1 MARKLVLCASST
13 NLTAGLWTGR
23 RLERVHS
30 FEDSDEDQQAFANFL
45 QSAHGAPVFLM
56 ADTVDEDYRF
66 ETLPHASGKDRRD
79 MVERKLKQLYRSTPF
94 YGFSLQE
101 REDGR
106 RRDDRYLFAALTNP
120 DVFNPWLRILTTSGL
135 PIAGVFP
142 VPMVS
147 LGLARQLELKDA
159 NLLLVSKHE
168 AGVRQTFVREGR
180 FRISRLT
187 PIRAGGNTIESC
199 AEEIR
204 NTRMYLDAL
213 NVTHVD
219 DVLTVVILD
228 QDGTLASLAKSILQ
242 GRRNMQATYIGPSDI
257 TVKVGVDRAAL
268 AASQD
273 ALHLFL
279 LGQQKS
285 RDFNLAPPALTSGYT
300 RHLVSRGIY
309 AGGLV
314 VALVLV
320 LWCGINIYRTF
331 GLDNEARSI
340 TEDTRAENA
349 KYQQMTR
356 SFPPTPV
363 PSDRLQLTVDVSGRI
378 ASIARL
384 PDTLFSVVSRTLERY
399 PGVRLNGVQWKLGRS
414 GADAA
419 GGGALVGPLSQS
431 AMLQMELTAQ
441 PGDMKGALST
451 INSFV
456 RELGKNEK
464 VAEARV
470 AKMPVNLA
478 SSESLSGSTA
488 NPRREQAKASQF
500 DVEVILKPGV

>member
-1 MARKLVLCASST
+1 MTRKLVLCASSS

-30 FEDSDEDQQAFANFL
+30 FEESEEDQQAFANFL
-45 QSAHGAPVFLM
+45 RSAYGAPVFLV

-120 DVFNPWLRILTTSGL
+120 DVFNPWLRILTASGL

-147 LGLARQLELKDA
+147 LGLIRQLELKDT

-168 AGVRQTFVREGR
+168 AGVRQTFVRESR

-187 PIRAGGNTIESC
+187 PIRAGGGTIESC

-228 QDGTLASLAKSILQ
+228 QDGTLASLPKSVLQ

-257 TVKVGVDRAAL
+257 TVRVGVDRAAL

-285 RDFNLAPPALTSGYT
+285 LDFNLAPPALTKGYT

-309 AGGLV
+309 AASLG
-314 VALVLV
+314 VAFLALI
-320 LWCGINIYRTF
+320 WCGVNVYRTMS
-331 GLDNEARSI
+331 LRSDARSI
-340 TEDTRAENA
+340 ADVTRQEQQR
-349 KYQQMTR
+349 YQQMTR

-378 ASIARL
+378 ASIARV
-384 PDTLFSVVSRTLERY
+384 PDTLFGVVSRTLEKY
-399 PGVRLNGVQWKLGRS
+399 PGVRLNGVQWKVGRAGS
-414 GADAA
+414 DAA
-419 GGGALVGPLSQS
+419 GGAALVGPLSQS

-441 PGDMKGALST
+441 PGDMKGTLST

-456 RELGKNEK
+456 RELGKSDK

-488 NPRREQAKASQF
+488 SPRREQAQASQF
-500 DVEVILKPGV
+500 DVEVALKPGV

>member
-1 MARKLVLCASST
+1 MARKLVLCASSSS
-13 NLTAGLWTGR
+13 LTAGLWTGR
-23 RLERVHS
+23 RLERVHR
-30 FEDSDEDQQAFANFL
+30 FEDSEEDQQAFANFL
-45 QSAHGAPVFLM
+45 HSAHGAPVFLM

-101 REDGR
+101 REDSR

-120 DVFNPWLRILTTSGL
+120 DVFNPWLRVLTASGL

-168 AGVRQTFVREGR
+168 AGVRQTFVRDGR

-187 PIRAGGNTIESC
+187 PIRAGGGTIESC

-219 DVLTVVILD
+219 AILTVVILD
-228 QDGTLASLAKSILQ
+228 QDGTLASLAKSVLQ
-242 GRRNMQATYIGPSDI
+242 GRRNMQATHIGPSDI

-285 RDFNLAPPALTSGYT
+285 LDFNLAPPALTSGYT

-309 AGGLV
+309 ATSLG
-314 VALVLV
+314 VALLAV
-320 LWCGINIYRTF
+320 LWCGVNVYRTMA
-331 GLDNEARSI
+331 LRSDARSI
-340 TEDTRAENA
+340 AAATHVEQQR
-349 KYQQMTR
+349 YQQMTR

-384 PDTLFSVVSRTLERY
+384 PDTLFGVVSHTLERY
-399 PGVRLNGVQWKLGRS
+399 PGVRLNGVQWKVGRAS
-414 GADAA
+414 DAA
-419 GGGALVGPLSQS
+419 AGSAFVGTMSRS
-431 AMLQMELTAQ
+431 AMLQMVLTAQ
-441 PGDMKGALST
+441 PGDMKGTLST

-456 RELGKNEK
+456 RELGKNDK

-470 AKMPVNLA
+470 AKMPVNLR
-478 SSESLSGSTA
+478 STESLSGSTA
-488 NPRREQAKASQF
+488 SPRREQAHASQF
-500 DVEVILKPGV
+500 DVEVTLKPGV